1 MVCSIPFNSQNVA
14 AAAKVNSKA
23 LLTKTFQNPHGI
35 QLATGLFSVDMEPT
49 YWDERHALG
58 RLLV

>member
-49 YWDERHALG
+49 YWD
-58 RLLV
+58 